1 MRIIRD
7 KPDQQLLNSSV
18 VTIGN
23 FDGFHTGH
31 QVLLDKALDLAAGR
45 RPVVVVT
52 FEPLPQ
58 AWFAPQDAPARLM
71 SVRQKLCYL
80 AAHGVSLVWL
90 MRFNQTLASM
100 GPDEFVQRILL
111 ETLDAGDV
119 VVGDDFHYGRHRQ
132 GDAGTL
138 KAAGKRSG
146 FKLSVVSAVEDK
158 AVRVSSS
165 AIRESLAEGRLQDA
179 ERLLGRPF
187 RTEGRVIKGQ
197 QLGRALGYPTA
208 NMKPT
213 AIPCPIQGIFA
224 VRVRLCDA
232 GGDSDTY
239 NDSGSTGHYWHDGVA
254 SVGMRPAV
262 DGSEFLIEVHLFDFD
277 GDLYGR
283 RMEVEYVEKL
293 RNEAHFTEL
302 DDLVAQMREDERL
315 ARRILLG
322 TAIRSLSVKSDRLL
336 PRL

>member
-18 VTIGN
+18 VMIGN

-58 AWFAPQDAPARLM
+58 AWFAPQDAPAKLM
-71 SVRQKLCYL
+71 SVRQKLRYL

-90 MRFNQTLASM
+90 MRFNQALADM

-119 VVGDDFHYGRHRQ
+119 VVGDDFHYGRRRQ
-132 GDAGTL
+132 GDTSTL
-138 KAAGKRSG
+138 KAAGERSG
-146 FKLSVVSAVEDK
+146 FKLSVVSAVEDE

-165 AIRESLAEGRLQDA
+165 AIRESLAEGRFQDA

-197 QLGRALGYPTA
+197 QLGRALGYATA
-208 NMKPT
+208 NMKLA
-213 AIPCPIQGIFA
+213 AIPCPIQGVFA
-224 VRVRLCDA
+224 VRARWCDG
-232 GGDSDTY
+232 GGDSER
-239 NDSGSTGHYWHDGVA
+239 GLAGQGWHDGVA
-254 SVGMRPAV
+254 SLGTRPAV
-262 DGSEFLIEVHLFDFD
+262 SGSEFLIEVHLLDFD

-283 RMEVEYVEKL
+283 RMEVEYIEKL

-315 ARRILLG
+315 ARKILAQPLL
-322 TAIRSLSVKSDRLL
+322 SL
-336 PRL
+336 